1 MCGDSGGGSGSG
13 GGDGGGDGGGGSDG
27 VGGGATV
34 VAALREGGGDSGRD
48 HGEVGVHGEGA
59 WKAEAG
65 QTCHGGGARTNTKA
79 FKAWVDESAVF
90 DMMKQHVR
98 FVPTRHARVLRPC
111 CADPELPICARYLE

>member
-34 VAALREGGGDSGRD
+34 VAALRRRRGRHWYCRD

-79 FKAWVDESAVF
+79 FKS
-90 DMMKQHVR
+90 
-98 FVPTRHARVLRPC
+98 LGG
-111 CADPELPICARYLE
+111 

>member
-1 MCGDSGGGSGSG
+1 MCGDSG

-48 HGEVGVHGEGA
+48 HGEVGGVHGKGA

-65 QTCHGGGARTNTKA
+65 QTCHVGGARTNTKA
-79 FKAWVDESAVF
+79 FKS
-90 DMMKQHVR
+90 
-98 FVPTRHARVLRPC
+98 LGG
-111 CADPELPICARYLE
+111 